1 MDRRLIVQAARVA
14 AVIALLAL
22 WRPESVAAY
31 GAAAVALCLVLV
43 PDAAPTRRDPAGRRT
58 GDGAARSDFSVG
70 FALLRAGRMDEAE
83 QWLRR
88 AIAADADDADARFNL
103 GIVLAETGRHEPAI
117 AELEEAARLR
127 PRDAAVRYRLGVSNA
142 ALGRQFA
149 AVHALRESIR
159 LDPRLAVAER
169 ALERSLTAIGTAP
182 ARTAGEPV
190 RAVAR

>member
-1 MDRRLIVQAARVA
+1 MDRRLLVPAARFA

-22 WRPESVAAY
+22 WRPDSVAAY
-31 GAAAVALCLVLV
+31 GAAAVVLCLVLV
-43 PDAAPTRRDPAGRRT
+43 PDAAARRRDPVDRPTSETAEP
-58 GDGAARSDFSVG
+58 SDFAVG

-83 QWLRR
+83 PWLRR

-127 PRDAAVRYRLGVSNA
+127 PRDAAVHHRLGDANA
-142 ALGRQFA
+142 ALGRHFA
-149 AVHALRESIR
+149 AIHALRESIR

-169 ALERSLTAIGTAP
+169 ALERSLAAVGTAP
-182 ARTAGEPV
+182 ARTAAEPA
-190 RAVAR
+190 RAAAR